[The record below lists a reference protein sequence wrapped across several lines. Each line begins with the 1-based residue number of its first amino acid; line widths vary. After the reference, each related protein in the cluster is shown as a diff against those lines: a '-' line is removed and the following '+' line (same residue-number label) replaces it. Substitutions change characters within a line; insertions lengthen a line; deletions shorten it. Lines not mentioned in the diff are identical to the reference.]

1 MNIYAASVALLWN
14 TALHPPGTTGGR
26 MLRPGPACQAR
37 QNGGRGAGCAAVAAQ
52 DRGPVGI
59 VTGPSPG

>member
-14 TALHPPGTTGGR
+14 TALQAPGTTGGR
-26 MLRPGPACQAR
+26 TPRPGPACQAR
-37 QNGGRGAGCAAVAAQ
+37 PNGGRGAGCAAAAAQ
-52 DRGPVGI
+52 ARAPVGI